1 MKKGEKMKPTE
12 VAKLANQLTNE
23 NMEQLINIFS
33 DRINVFIG
41 TSKKIQLSGE
51 LSKENPACLN
61 GATIQINMEYVD
73 KNNSFMKQ
81 YGEYLK

>member
-1 MKKGEKMKPTE
+1 MKPTE

-41 TSKKIQLSGE
+41 SSKKVQLSGE

-61 GATIQINMEYVD
+61 GSTIQINMEYVD
-73 KNNSFMKQ
+73 ENNSFMKQ
-81 YGEYLK
+81 YGEHLK

>member
-1 MKKGEKMKPTE
+1 MKPTE

-61 GATIQINMEYVD
+61 GSTIQINMEYVD

>member
-41 TSKKIQLSGE
+41 TSKKVQLSGE

-61 GATIQINMEYVD
+61 GSTIQINMEYVD

>member
-1 MKKGEKMKPTE
+1 MKPTE

-41 TSKKIQLSGE
+41 SSKKVQLSGE

-61 GATIQINMEYVD
+61 GSTIQINMEYVD
-73 KNNSFMKQ
+73 ENNSFMKQ

>member
-61 GATIQINMEYVD
+61 GSTIQINMEYVD

>member
-1 MKKGEKMKPTE
+1 MKPTE

-41 TSKKIQLSGE
+41 TSKKVQLSGE

-61 GATIQINMEYVD
+61 GSTIQINMEYVD